1 MPILAPDGR
10 YQFGSTSR
18 IDPGFGSHN
27 QRTYVPDIR
36 GCFVVEHTMSISF
49 VVGTTMA
56 ADSTYKTELAE
67 KYHYVLKR
75 ESQSARGDTTPSGHD
90 QGINAIICEKH

>member
-27 QRTYVPDIR
+27 QRTYVPYFRSGSI
-36 GCFVVEHTMSISF
+36 VECTKSISF
-49 VVGTTMA
+49 VARMTMA
-56 ADSTYKTELAE
+56 VDNTYKTEMAV
-67 KYHYVLKR
+67 KYHYVPER
-75 ESQSARGDTTPSGHD
+75 ESQGASADTTPSGR
-90 QGINAIICEKH
+90 K